1 MTPRQISRGVVW
13 QREALTRER
22 RAELLDQR
30 GATVWFTGLPAS
42 GKSTLA
48 ARLTVQLVESGVL
61 AYRLDGDNVRHGLCG
76 DLGFS
81 HADRE
86 ENIRRAAEV
95 ARLMSDAGVVTVV
108 SLVSPYA
115 ASRAAARAIHADA
128 GLPFVEVWVS
138 TPLAECERRDPKGL
152 YARARRGEVAH
163 MTGIDDPYE
172 APEAPDVEI
181 DLDCDHDAAIDRLVT
196 ALGRCGVSAAGAG
209 A

>member
-1 MTPRQISRGVVW
+1 MTGRPVSQGVVW
-13 QREALTRER
+13 QDEALTRER
-22 RAELLDQR
+22 RAELLGR
-30 GATVWFTGLPAS
+30 HGATVWFTGLPAS

-48 ARLTVQLVESGVL
+48 ARLTVGLVEAGVP
-61 AYRLDGDNVRHGLCG
+61 AYQLDGDNLRHGLCG
-76 DLGFS
+76 DLGFD

-86 ENIRRAAEV
+86 ENVRRAAEA
-95 ARLMSDAGVVTVV
+95 ARLISDAGVVTVV

-152 YARARRGEVAH
+152 YARARRGELAR

-172 APEAPDVEI
+172 PPEAPDVEI
-181 DLDCDHDAAIDRLVT
+181 GPDCDAGVAIGRLLAALE
-196 ALGRCGVSAAGAG
+196 RCGVSVAAAGA
-209 A
+209 